1 MNKYKRLISNSLI
14 FAVGNFGSKIL
25 LLLLVPFYTF
35 QLTTS
40 EYGTADLVTT
50 TINMLLPIVTLS
62 IYEATLRF
70 TIGED
75 ENRQYLT
82 LKNSFLLLFLA
93 SIVFILAITI
103 INLKIKIPYSE
114 FIIIIIV
121 LQGFQNILAQ
131 YVRAINKIKI
141 YAINGIIMSLVLAIS
156 NIIFLKFLSFGVD
169 GYLLSIIMSNLV
181 SLFFMVIVLKFDF
194 VLIVKSKVDWKL
206 FKRMLVYSVP
216 LIPNAFM
223 WWLMNASSRYFIL
236 FYLDATA
243 NGLFAVASKIPSI
256 LSMVQTVF
264 FQAWQLSAIEE
275 YDSDN
280 KREFYSSIFYWLST
294 IMIICTSI
302 LILFLKPIINITM
315 SGNYSLSWKP
325 VPFLLIGLIFSSFSS
340 FFGTFYIAEKKTT
353 GVMYTSVIGGMV
365 SLILNFIL
373 IRYFGI
379 IGAGLSTLISFLLIW
394 ILRVRDINKFFKINI
409 QLKRLCISISGLI
422 LQVVF
427 IFFIDNIVLNV
438 LLCFSLI
445 VYEGIPL
452 WQSVINFKKR

>member
-93 SIVFILAITI
+93 SIVFILVITI

-194 VLIVKSKVDWKL
+194 ILIVKSKVDWKL

>member
-181 SLFFMVIVLKFDF
+181 SLFFMIIVLKFDF
-194 VLIVKSKVDWKL
+194 ILIVKSKVDWEL

-427 IFFIDNIVLNV
+427 IFFINNIVLNV

-452 WQSVINFKKR
+452 WQSVINLKKR

>member
-1 MNKYKRLISNSLI
+1 
-14 FAVGNFGSKIL
+14 
-25 LLLLVPFYTF
+25 
-35 QLTTS
+35 
-40 EYGTADLVTT
+40 
-50 TINMLLPIVTLS
+50 
-62 IYEATLRF
+62 
-70 TIGED
+70 
-75 ENRQYLT
+75 
-82 LKNSFLLLFLA
+82 
-93 SIVFILAITI
+93 
-103 INLKIKIPYSE
+103 
-114 FIIIIIV
+114 
-121 LQGFQNILAQ
+121 
-131 YVRAINKIKI
+131 KIKI
-141 YAINGIIMSLVLAIS
+141 YAINGIMMSLVLAIS

-181 SLFFMVIVLKFDF
+181 SLFFMIIVLKFDF
-194 VLIVKSKVDWKL
+194 ILIVKSKVDWEL

-379 IGAGLSTLISFLLIW
+379 IGAGLSTL
-394 ILRVRDINKFFKINI
+394 
-409 QLKRLCISISGLI
+409 
-422 LQVVF
+422 
-427 IFFIDNIVLNV
+427 
-438 LLCFSLI
+438 
-445 VYEGIPL
+445 
-452 WQSVINFKKR
+452 

>member
-181 SLFFMVIVLKFDF
+181 SLFFMIIVLKFDF
-194 VLIVKSKVDWKL
+194 ILIVKSKVDWKL

-452 WQSVINFKKR
+452 WQSVINLKKR

>member
-181 SLFFMVIVLKFDF
+181 SLFFMIIVLKFDF
-194 VLIVKSKVDWKL
+194 ILIVKSKVDWEL

-452 WQSVINFKKR
+452 WQSVINLKKR

>member
-181 SLFFMVIVLKFDF
+181 SLFFMIIVLKFDF
-194 VLIVKSKVDWKL
+194 ILIVKSKVDWEL

>member
-194 VLIVKSKVDWKL
+194 ILIVKSKVDWKL

>member
-1 MNKYKRLISNSLI
+1 
-14 FAVGNFGSKIL
+14 
-25 LLLLVPFYTF
+25 
-35 QLTTS
+35 
-40 EYGTADLVTT
+40 
-50 TINMLLPIVTLS
+50 
-62 IYEATLRF
+62 
-70 TIGED
+70 
-75 ENRQYLT
+75 
-82 LKNSFLLLFLA
+82 
-93 SIVFILAITI
+93 
-103 INLKIKIPYSE
+103 
-114 FIIIIIV
+114 V

-194 VLIVKSKVDWKL
+194 ILIVKSKVDWKL

-302 LILFLKPIINITM
+302 LILFLKPIINITI